1 MAVYTW
7 TGRTRQGANKKG
19 VLEAGDKD
27 GVMAQL
33 RAQGILPVSVKEK
46 PKNIED
52 VFTFLQP
59 KVTTKDLVVFTRQFA
74 VMIDAGLPLVQC
86 LQILGDNHENATFK
100 RIIGAVRAD
109 VESGQTFAEALSRH
123 PQVFDD
129 LFVNLIAAGEVG
141 GILDTIMNRLAT
153 QLEKADKLARQL
165 RGAMVY
171 PATVSTV
178 AVIVII
184 LLLVKVI
191 PVFQKMFEDFG
202 GELPGPTAM
211 VIAISEWLQAYVGYG
226 IAITVMSVMAF
237 KAAYRKSL
245 AFRYQVH
252 RMNLKLPVF
261 GAIIKK
267 VAVARFTR
275 TLGTMIA
282 SGVPILD
289 ALDITAKTA
298 GNMLIEEELQNCR
311 AAISE
316 GKTLAEP
323 LQDSTIFPPM
333 MVQMM
338 AVGEETGSM
347 EVMLTKIAEFYDD
360 EVDVAVGALT
370 SMLEPIMMVFMGG
383 SIGTILVAMYLP
395 IFKIADAIN

>member
-19 VLEAGDKD
+19 VLESSDKD

-33 RAQGILPVSVKEK
+33 RAQGILPISVKEK

-52 VFTFLQP
+52 IFTFLQP

-100 RIIGAVRAD
+100 RIIAEVRND
-109 VESGQTFAEALSRH
+109 VESGQTFAEALARH

-178 AVIVII
+178 AVIVIV

-211 VIAISEWLQAYVGYG
+211 VIALSEWLQAYVMYG
-226 IAITVMSVMAF
+226 IAVVFALVTAF
-237 KAAYRKSL
+237 KQAYARSL
-245 AFRYQVH
+245 AFKYQVH
-252 RMNLKLPVF
+252 KMNLKLPIF
-261 GAIIKK
+261 GNIIKK

-311 AAISE
+311 SAISE
-316 GKTLAEP
+316 GKQLAEP
-323 LQDSTIFPPM
+323 LQDSAIFPPM

-347 EVMLTKIAEFYDD
+347 EIMLTKIAEFYDD

>member
-1 MAVYTW
+1 MAVFTW
-7 TGRTRQGANKKG
+7 SGRTRQGANKKG
-19 VLEAGDKD
+19 VLEASDKD

-46 PKNIED
+46 PKNLEEI
-52 VFTFLQP
+52 FTFLQP
-59 KVTTKDLVVFTRQFA
+59 KVVVKDLVVFTRQFA

-86 LQILGDNHENATFK
+86 LQILGDNHENPTFK
-100 RIIGAVRAD
+100 RVIAEVRND
-109 VESGQTFAEALSRH
+109 IESGQTFAEALGRH
-123 PQVFDD
+123 PRVFDA
-129 LFVNLIAAGEVG
+129 LFVNLIAAGEIG

-153 QLEKADKLARQL
+153 QLEKQDKLARQL

-171 PATVSTV
+171 PATVSTIAT
-178 AVIVII
+178 AVIV

-191 PVFQKMFEDFG
+191 PVFEKMFSDFG

-211 VIAISEWLQAYVGYG
+211 VIAFSDFLQANIMYMMAGLFLFV
-226 IAITVMSVMAF
+226 SAF
-237 KAAYRKSL
+237 KQAYRRSL
-245 AFRYQVH
+245 AFKYQVH
-252 RMNLKLPVF
+252 RFNLKLPVF
-261 GAIIKK
+261 GNIIKK

-275 TLGTMIA
+275 TLGTMIS

-289 ALDITAKTA
+289 ALDITARTA
-298 GNMLIEEELQNCR
+298 GNMLIEEELQSCR
-311 AAISE
+311 ASITE

-323 LQDSTIFPPM
+323 LSESKIFPSM

-347 EVMLTKIAEFYDD
+347 EIMLTKIAEFYDD

-370 SMLEPIMMVFMGG
+370 SMLEPVMMVFMGG
-383 SIGTILVAMYLP
+383 SIGTILIAMYLP
-395 IFKIADAIN
+395 IFKIADSIN

>member
-19 VLEAGDKD
+19 VLEAADKD

-33 RAQGILPVSVKEK
+33 RAQGILPISVKEK
-46 PKNIED
+46 AKNVED
-52 VFTFLQP
+52 IFTFLQP

-100 RIIGAVRAD
+100 RIIGEVRND
-109 VESGQTFAEALSRH
+109 VESGQTFAEALGRH

-171 PATVSTV
+171 PATVSSV

-211 VIAISEWLQAYVGYG
+211 VIALSEWLQAYVGYG
-226 IAITVMSVMAF
+226 IALVFAGVTAF
-237 KAAYRKSL
+237 KQAYSRSL
-245 AFRYQVH
+245 AFKYQVH
-252 RMNLKLPVF
+252 RVNLKLPVF
-261 GAIIKK
+261 GNIIKK

-316 GKTLAEP
+316 GKQLADP
-323 LQDSTIFPPM
+323 LSDSTIFPPM

-347 EVMLTKIAEFYDD
+347 EIMLTKIAEFYDD

>member
-1 MAVYTW
+1 MPVFTW
-7 TGRTRQGANKKG
+7 SGRTRQGANKKG
-19 VLEAGDKD
+19 VLEANDKD

-33 RAQGILPVSVKEK
+33 RAQGILPVSVKKK
-46 PKNIED
+46 PKNLED
-52 VFTFLQP
+52 IFTFLQP
-59 KVTTKDLVVFTRQFA
+59 KVVTKDLVIFTRQFA

-86 LQILGDNHENATFK
+86 LQILGDNHENPTFK
-100 RIIGAVRAD
+100 RVIAQVKND
-109 VESGQTFAEALSRH
+109 VESGQTFAEAVGRH
-123 PQVFDD
+123 PQVFDA
-129 LFVNLIAAGEVG
+129 LFVNLIAAGEIG

-171 PATVSTV
+171 PATVSTIAT
-178 AVIVII
+178 AVIV

-191 PVFQKMFEDFG
+191 PVFEKMFSDFG
-202 GELPGPTAM
+202 GELPAPTAM
-211 VIAISEWLQAYVGYG
+211 VIALSDFLQANIIYFMAGLFVFVNCFKQAYG
-226 IAITVMSVMAF
+226 RSP
-237 KAAYRKSL
+237 

-252 RMNLKLPVF
+252 RFNLKLPVF
-261 GAIIKK
+261 GPIIKK

-275 TLGTMIA
+275 TLGTMIS

-298 GNMLIEEELQNCR
+298 GNMLIEEELQSCR
-311 AAISE
+311 SSISE

-323 LQDSTIFPPM
+323 LGESTIFPSM

-347 EVMLTKIAEFYDD
+347 EIMLTKIADFYDD

-370 SMLEPIMMVFMGG
+370 SMLEPVMMVFMGG
-383 SIGTILVAMYLP
+383 SIGTILIAMYLP
-395 IFKIADAIN
+395 IFKIADSIN

>member
-1 MAVYTW
+1 MPVFTW
-7 TGRTRQGANKKG
+7 SGRTRQGANKKG
-19 VLEAGDKD
+19 VLEASDKN

-46 PKNIED
+46 AKDLEEI
-52 VFTFLQP
+52 FTFLQP
-59 KVTTKDLVVFTRQFA
+59 KVVTKDLVIFTRQFA

-86 LQILGDNHENATFK
+86 LQILGDNHENPTFK
-100 RIIGAVRAD
+100 RVIAAVKND
-109 VESGQTFAEALSRH
+109 VESGQTFAEALDHH
-123 PQVFDD
+123 PLVFDA
-129 LFVNLIAAGEVG
+129 LFVNLIAAGEIG

-171 PATVSTV
+171 PATVSTIAT
-178 AVIVII
+178 AVIV

-191 PVFQKMFEDFG
+191 PVFEKMFSDFG
-202 GELPGPTAM
+202 GELPAPTAM
-211 VIAISEWLQAYVGYG
+211 VIAFSDFLQAYIMYFMAALFVFVSLFKQAYRR
-226 IAITVMSVMAF
+226 SPAF
-237 KAAYRKSL
+237 K
-245 AFRYQVH
+245 YQVH
-252 RMNLKLPVF
+252 RFNLMLPIF
-261 GAIIKK
+261 GPIIKK

-275 TLGTMIA
+275 TLGTMIS

-289 ALDITAKTA
+289 ALDITARTA
-298 GNMLIEEELQNCR
+298 GNMLIEEELQTCR
-311 AAISE
+311 ASITE

-323 LQDSTIFPPM
+323 LSESTIFPSM

-347 EVMLTKIAEFYDD
+347 EIMLTKIADFYDD

-370 SMLEPIMMVFMGG
+370 SMLEPVMMVFMGG
-383 SIGTILVAMYLP
+383 SIGTILIAMYLP
-395 IFKIADAIN
+395 IFKIADSIN